1 LVATNAAGGDT
12 TNLQLT
18 DEQID
23 FVTDLSVANIPS
35 TDVAR
40 VMERM
45 RSRSRRATI
54 GSQGESG
61 DALDPGIAPP
71 SYNEM

>member
-1 LVATNAAGGDT
+1 M
-12 TNLQLT
+12 

-23 FVTDLSVANIPS
+23 FVADLSNANIPS

-45 RSRSRRATI
+45 RTRQRRVASTRGVGSI
-54 GSQGESG
+54 G
-61 DALDPGIAPP
+61 DMNPGIAPP
-71 SYNEM
+71 SYDDIDSQGFSSASSRVQVV